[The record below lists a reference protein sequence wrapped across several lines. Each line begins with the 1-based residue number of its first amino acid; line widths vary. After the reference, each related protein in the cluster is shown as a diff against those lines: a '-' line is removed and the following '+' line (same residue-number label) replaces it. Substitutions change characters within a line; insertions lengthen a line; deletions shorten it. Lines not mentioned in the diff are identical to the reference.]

1 MKKILFFVAILLSI
15 VSCKRDAIIS
25 ESKSTSEL
33 VTISAN
39 ISSESSRAVGDG
51 TTVNRC
57 ILEVYNAEDNSLIG
71 ERQVAE
77 ISSGSVQF
85 SVKLESGLNCKFVLW
100 ADYSANGTGDTFY
113 NTSGGL
119 QNITRTGEYTG
130 NNDQLD
136 AFYASKEF
144 TVGETALNVEMKR
157 PFAQLNI
164 YSSDLGDLLDE
175 ADKPTKISVSFSSVY
190 TSFNALEGTVTGEG
204 TLQYAAPVEIIGSN
218 SQMSYDYLFASADE
232 QTLVDFTMSFF
243 NESGTAFE
251 PYQFSNIPLQ
261 RNYKTHVTGNLLTNS
276 AKLNVVVEP
285 EFETPDYSV
294 DVYDGFSVDE
304 PDIIGE
310 VVNVNSAANMVYVL
324 RNMGAPD
331 FMSVKTVNINRDMD
345 FADVEIENSDK
356 QIALS
361 INGNNHTIKN
371 LVINE
376 VASKTVA
383 GFIPDFIGGTIS
395 NLNFDNI
402 SILRNES
409 SSDGYAGII
418 AGRTYGSVVIE
429 NCRVTNS
436 EVYGVNKVGAI
447 VGFAAEGTLEIRDC
461 YVENTTV
468 TGDTND
474 GGDCGGIVGYI
485 SNTISSAKISGNKF
499 INSIV
504 RTTPGLLVD
513 FQTLGRGASLYVGTC
528 HLSSTSNISIQAD
541 ADAVSGSKRIING
554 AEDGGL
560 VRYQGLLGNI
570 RSANLNG
577 GKLFINGEQTGVDT
591 STDKK
596 TVQ

>member
-1 MKKILFFVAILLSI
+1 MKKILFFVAVLLSVI
-15 VSCKRDAIIS
+15 SCKRDNIIS
-25 ESKSTSEL
+25 ENISTSEL

-71 ERQVAE
+71 ERQIAG
-77 ISSGSVQF
+77 ISSGGVQF
-85 SVKLESGLNCKFVLW
+85 SVKLESSLTCKFVLW
-100 ADYSANGTGDTFY
+100 ADYSADGVSDKFY
-113 NTSGGL
+113 NTGEGL
-119 QNITRTGEYTG
+119 KNITRI
-130 NNDQLD
+130 DQLD

-144 TVGETALNVEMKR
+144 TVGETVLNVEMKR

-164 YSSDLGDLLDE
+164 YSSDFGDLLEE
-175 ADKPTKISVSFSSVY
+175 ADKPTKVSVSFSSVY

-204 TLQYAAPVEIIGSN
+204 TLQYVAPVEIIGSN

-232 QTLVDFTMSFF
+232 QTLADFTMSFS

-276 AKLNVVVEP
+276 AKLNVVVSP
-285 EFETPDYSV
+285 EFKAPDYSV
-294 DVYDGFSVDE
+294 DVYDGFSVDVPE
-304 PDIIGE
+304 IIGE
-310 VVNVNSAANMVYVL
+310 EANVNSAANMVYVL
-324 RNMGAPD
+324 RNMGTPD
-331 FMSVKTVNINRDMD
+331 FRSVKTVNINRDMD
-345 FADVEIENSDK
+345 FTDVEIENSDK

-371 LVINE
+371 LVIKE

-395 NLNFDNI
+395 NLNFDNVR
-402 SILRNES
+402 ILRNES
-409 SSDGYAGII
+409 SRDGYAGII
-418 AGRTYGSVVIE
+418 AGRTYGTVVIE

-436 EVYGVNKVGAI
+436 EVCGVNKVGAI
-447 VGFAAEGTLEIRDC
+447 VGFAAEGNIEVRGC
-461 YVENTTV
+461 YVENTIV
-468 TGDTND
+468 TGDTSD

-504 RTTPGLLVD
+504 RTTPGFYVD
-513 FQTLGRGASLYVGTC
+513 FQSYGRGASLYVGTC
-528 HLSSTSNISIQAD
+528 HLSATSNITIQAD
-541 ADAVSGSKRIING
+541 SDAVIGSKRIING

-577 GKLFINGEQTGVDT
+577 GTLFINGEQTEVDT

>member
-1 MKKILFFVAILLSI
+1 MKKILFFVAVLLSVI
-15 VSCKRDAIIS
+15 SCKRDNIIS
-25 ESKSTSEL
+25 ENISTSEL

-57 ILEVYNAEDNSLIG
+57 ILEVYNAEDNTIIG

-100 ADYSANGTGDTFY
+100 ADYSADGVSDKFY
-113 NTSGGL
+113 NTGEGL
-119 QNITRTGEYTG
+119 KNITRIGEYAG

-136 AFYASKEF
+136 AFYANKEF
-144 TVGETALNVEMKR
+144 TVGETVLNVEMKR

-164 YSSDLGDLLDE
+164 YSSDLGDLLEE
-175 ADKPTKISVSFSSVY
+175 ADKPTKVSVSFSSVY

-204 TLQYAAPVEIIGSN
+204 TLQYVAPVEIIGSN

-232 QTLVDFTMSFF
+232 QTLADFTMSFS

-276 AKLNVVVEP
+276 AKLNVVVKP

-294 DVYDGFSVDE
+294 DVYDGFSVE
-304 PDIIGE
+304 VPEIIGE
-310 VVNVNSAANMVYVL
+310 EANVNSAANMVYVL
-324 RNMGAPD
+324 RNMGTPD
-331 FMSVKTVNINRDMD
+331 FRSVKIVNINRDMD

-371 LVINE
+371 LVIKE
-376 VASKTVA
+376 VSSKTVA
-383 GFIPDFIGGTIS
+383 GFIPDFTGGTIS

-504 RTTPGLLVD
+504 RTTPGFLVD
-513 FQTLGRGASLYVGTC
+513 LQSYGRGASLYVGTC
-528 HLSSTSNISIQAD
+528 HLSSRSNISIQAD

-554 AEDGGL
+554 TEDGGL

-577 GKLFINGEQTGVDT
+577 GILFINGEQTEVDT

>member
-57 ILEVYNAEDNSLIG
+57 ILEVYNTEDNTIIG
-71 ERQVAE
+71 ERQVAG
-77 ISSGSVQF
+77 ISSGRVQF

-119 QNITRTGEYTG
+119 QNITRTGEYKG

-175 ADKPTKISVSFSSVY
+175 ADKPTKVSVSFSSVY
-190 TSFNALEGTVTGEG
+190 TSFNALEGSAAGEG
-204 TLQYAAPVEIIGSN
+204 TLQYVAPVEIIGSN

-232 QTLVDFTMSFF
+232 QTLADFTMSFS

-276 AKLNVVVEP
+276 AKLNVVVSP
-285 EFETPDYSV
+285 EFKAPDYSV
-294 DVYDGFSVDE
+294 DVYDGFSVDVPE
-304 PDIIGE
+304 IIGE
-310 VVNVNSAANMVYVL
+310 EANVNSAAKMVYVL
-324 RNMGAPD
+324 RNMGTPD
-331 FMSVKTVNINRDMD
+331 FSSVNTVNINRDMD
-345 FADVEIENSDK
+345 FTDVEIENSDK

-371 LVINE
+371 LVIKE

-402 SILRNES
+402 SILRNEN

-418 AGRTYGSVVIE
+418 AGRTYGTVVIE

-504 RTTPGLLVD
+504 RTTPGFLVD
-513 FQTLGRGASLYVGTC
+513 LQSYGRGASLYVGTC
-528 HLSSTSNISIQAD
+528 HLSATSNITIQAD
-541 ADAVSGSKRIING
+541 SDAVIGSKRIING

-577 GKLFINGEQTGVDT
+577 GILFINGEQTEVDT